1 MKRLNLFKILIGKLF
16 QPNPKH
22 RQSGMDSQSLGSMDG
37 GVRGIPAIWIP
48 AIHAGMTDSCNIFP
62 ARLKTVGFVALC
74 AFASVALSEPL
85 TIKLPA
91 ETAKLRPSDT
101 PGYALALQKC
111 AICHSTDYIEYQ
123 PPGMSEAQWTAEVG
137 KMQHAYGAPITDD
150 EVKLIGA
157 YLAASYSGK
166 PVQVTSG
173 FQSNTP
179 PLATITPIIADVRVL
194 LDHNACLSCHAI
206 DKKLVGPSYRDIAAR
221 YKDDPKA
228 MDKLAEFIAK
238 GGSGRWGDIPMPPFP
253 ALKPEEL
260 KSLAG
265 FVVGQK

>member
-16 QPNPKH
+16 QPNAKY
-22 RQSGMDSQSLGSMDG
+22 RRSGMDCRNLGSMDG
-37 GVRGIPAIWIP
+37 GVRGIPVIWIP
-48 AIHAGMTDSCNIFP
+48 VIHAGMTDSCNIFP
-62 ARLKTVGFVALC
+62 ASLKNVGFVALC

-91 ETAKLRPSDT
+91 ETVKLRPSVT

-111 AICHSTDYIEYQ
+111 AICHSADYIEYQ
-123 PPGMSEAQWTAEVG
+123 PPSMSEAQWTAEVG

-166 PVQVTSG
+166 PAQVTG
-173 FQSNTP
+173 IQPYTP
-179 PLATITPIIADVRVL
+179 PLATITPIADVRVL
-194 LDHNACLSCHAI
+194 LDQNACLSCHAI

-265 FVVGQK
+265 FVMGQR